1 MFVVEQGSGK
11 DQVYASAR
19 ELAAAIRR
27 GELGAEARIYH
38 RATAQ
43 WLPITVHPE
52 YRRVTAERDR
62 IASLQLR
69 DRHWTFLPNGGP
81 REGPGSAP
89 APAVARPADHASG
102 PVLIPGDPEPS
113 WLGSTLRRLRN
124 LAHL

>member
-27 GELGAEARIYH
+27 GELGPEARIYH

-62 IASLQLR
+62 VASLQLR
-69 DRHWTFLPNGGP
+69 ERHWTFLPNGGE
-81 REGPGSAP
+81 RERPGP
-89 APAVARPADHASG
+89 APVSTVGRAADRDSG

-113 WLGSTLRRLRN
+113 WLGSTLRRLRS